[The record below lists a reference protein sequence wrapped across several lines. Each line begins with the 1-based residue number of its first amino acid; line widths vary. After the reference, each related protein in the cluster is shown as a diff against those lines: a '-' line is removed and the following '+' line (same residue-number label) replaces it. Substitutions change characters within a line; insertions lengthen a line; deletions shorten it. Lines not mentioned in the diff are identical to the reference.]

1 MCVLPKPRPP
11 SPLLRLSHHGTTNS
25 SAVRCRCCSPR
36 KARPHAMSHNR
47 QFRHSPPEDRFDAFP
62 YRMTHIADSIAK
74 MNAQPQSSA
83 PVPVKLEDRF
93 FSNASSFSSSMD
105 PLKRQGSATSMMTAS
120 TGSAPSRS
128 QPSTPL
134 DPPGSAH
141 YPFSS
146 SATTSSATQYNPY
159 GASTSSSHLNP
170 YGSASSSSTLNPYGS
185 ASSSSNLNPYG
196 SSSSSN
202 LNPYGSSSS
211 ASLNPYGSSS
221 SLGTRTSK
229 HTYL

>member
-1 MCVLPKPRPP
+1 
-11 SPLLRLSHHGTTNS
+11 
-25 SAVRCRCCSPR
+25 
-36 KARPHAMSHNR
+36 MSHNR

-74 MNAQPQSSA
+74 MNAQPASCA

-93 FSNASSFSSSMD
+93 FSNASMLSSSAEA
-105 PLKRQGSATSMMTAS
+105 LKRQNSSTSMLTAS

-128 QPSTPL
+128 QPTTPL
-134 DPPGSAH
+134 EPPGPAF

-146 SATTSSATQYNPY
+146 SAASSSSAHLNPY
-159 GASTSSSHLNP
+159 GASSSSSHLNP
-170 YGSASSSSTLNPYGS
+170 YGASSSSH
-185 ASSSSNLNPYG
+185 LNPYG

-211 ASLNPYGSSS
+211 TPHLTPYGSSS